1 MKARCALALA
11 LACVAPSYAAAQASQ
26 LGAPKH
32 TRLPSVLRPACSI
45 TSNAPTAPSEA
56 VRQRAR
62 AAAAGAQQAAIL
74 GDAATALARLQSAR
88 TLDPT
93 DADVAYQLARVY
105 ESAGAADSA
114 TKEYCRFLT
123 LSPNATDA
131 EDARARLAV
140 LARPTPDPATETANA
155 NFEAGIS
162 AYNARHLVDAE
173 GLFTKALETHP
184 TWADAYFNRALARL
198 AQGDREQA
206 ANDLELYLRIDAS
219 APDRTAVAAQLDAL
233 RRPQLSRAQALSVG
247 LLVPG
252 AGQFYTRRPVR
263 GVLFL
268 AAAGGAVAY
277 GLAPQ
282 QSTTTTQETAN
293 DPFGNP
299 YTYSVT
305 RRESSRP
312 NLVPGIAAAGAIA
325 IIGAI
330 EASLYANRANNAVQ
344 RVSLTIL
351 PTHGVLAARIS
362 F

>member
-1 MKARCALALA
+1 VNAGRALAIA
-11 LACVAPSYAAAQASQ
+11 LACVAPSYAAAQAPP
-26 LGAPKH
+26 LGAPKQ
-32 TRLPSVLRPACSI
+32 TRLPSVLRPACAI
-45 TSNAPTAPSEA
+45 TSNPATPPSEA
-56 VRQRAR
+56 ARQRAR
-62 AAAAGAQQAAIL
+62 DAAAGAQQAAIL
-74 GDAATALARLQSAR
+74 GDTATALARLQSAR

-114 TKEYCRFLT
+114 TKEYCRLLT
-123 LSPNATDA
+123 LSPNASDA

-140 LARPTPDPATETANA
+140 LARPTPDPVTEAANA
-155 NFEAGIS
+155 NFEAGIK
-162 AYNARHLVDAE
+162 AYNVRHLVDAE
-173 GLFTKALETHP
+173 GSFTKALEARP
-184 TWADAYFNRALARL
+184 TWSAAYFNRALARL

-206 ANDLELYLRIDAS
+206 ANDLELYLRIEAS
-219 APDRTAVAAQLDAL
+219 APDRAAVAAQIEAL
-233 RRPQLSRAQALSVG
+233 RRPQLSRTQAFSVG
-247 LLVPG
+247 LFVPG
-252 AGQFYTRRPVR
+252 AGQFYTHRPLR

-277 GLAPQ
+277 GLLPQ
-282 QSTTTTQETAN
+282 ESTTTTQETAN

-330 EASLYANRANNAVQ
+330 EAAFYANRANNAVR
-344 RVSLTIL
+344 RVSLMVL
-351 PTHGVLAARIS
+351 PTHGVLAARLS

>member
-1 MKARCALALA
+1 MIV
-11 LACVAPSYAAAQASQ
+11 LACGAPSYIAAQSSP
-26 LGAPKH
+26 LGGPKR
-32 TRLPSVLRPACSI
+32 TRLPSVLRPACAI
-45 TSNAPTAPSEA
+45 TSNTSTAPSDA

-62 AAAAGAQQAAIL
+62 DAAAGAQQAAIL
-74 GDAATALARLQSAR
+74 GDTATALARLQSAR
-88 TLDPT
+88 ALDPT

-131 EDARARLAV
+131 EDARARVAV
-140 LARPTPDPATETANA
+140 LARPTPDPVTENANA
-155 NFEAGIS
+155 NFEAGVS
-162 AYNARHLVDAE
+162 AYNAGRLVDAE
-173 GLFTKALETHP
+173 ASLTKALEARP

-219 APDRTAVAAQLDAL
+219 ASDRTAVAAQLEAL
-233 RRPQLSRAQALSVG
+233 RRPQLSRAQAFSVG

-252 AGQFYTRRPVR
+252 AGQFYTHRPLR
-263 GVLFL
+263 GVLLL
-268 AAAGGAVAY
+268 AAAGGAVAF
-277 GLAPQ
+277 GLAPE
-282 QSTTTTQETAN
+282 QSTTTAQETAN

-312 NLVPGIAAAGAIA
+312 YLVPGIAAAGAIA

-330 EASLYANRANNAVQ
+330 EASLYANRANNAGR
-344 RVSLTIL
+344 RVSLMAL
-351 PTHGVLAARIS
+351 PTHGVLAARVS